1 MAIEGAAVIGKNP
14 DLVNTELERYLK
26 VTPEDIERAAKEYFV
41 PEHATVLIVKPAAP
55 AQ

>member
-1 MAIEGAAVIGKNP
+1 
-14 DLVNTELERYLK
+14 
-26 VTPEDIERAAKEYFV
+26 VTPEDVERAAKEYFV